1 MQTDDRAGLAFAL
14 AGFACLSFGDAI
26 IKTMAGQWSPLAVA
40 ALRYAFGAVGLSALL
55 LVHEGPRAFRPAK
68 PWLQAARGLF
78 VALATLCFFSAVFV
92 MPLAEATAIVFV
104 SPIITALLSRPL
116 LGERV
121 YPSTVIASV
130 IAFAGVLI
138 VLRPNVAAIG
148 VAAFLPLGSAIFM
161 SLLVIANRASS
172 GQGSALSMQSFVA
185 GFAAPVLIAAAVL
198 GQASG
203 FEPLRFGWPEWDVIA
218 RCAIVAFTAST
229 AHWLIYL
236 ATMRAGAATIAPMT
250 YVQLLVA
257 SALGWWWFG
266 DRPDIVTYAGA
277 LVIIM
282 AGLYLWYA
290 GRQRQRAARR
300 AMAIDS

>member
-1 MQTDDRAGLAFAL
+1 MQTDDRAGLVFAL

-130 IAFAGVLI
+130 IAFVGVLI

-185 GFAAPVLIAAAVL
+185 GFAAPVLIAAALL

-203 FEPLRFGWPEWDVIA
+203 VEPLRFGWPEWDVIA
-218 RCAIVAFTAST
+218 RCAIVAVTAST

-266 DRPDIVTYAGA
+266 DRPDLVTYAGA
-277 LVIIM
+277 LVIIV